1 MKGPP
6 LSQHRPVNAERMASL
21 SVLSGLKNS
30 SLLPT
35 PKGPGQTAERSLPR
49 HGNGLGLNLGGG
61 YAGVYIRQVTKLN
74 DEQ

>member
-21 SVLSGLKNS
+21 PVLSGLKNS
-30 SLLPT
+30 SPLPT

-49 HGNGLGLNLGGG
+49 RGNGLGLNPGGG